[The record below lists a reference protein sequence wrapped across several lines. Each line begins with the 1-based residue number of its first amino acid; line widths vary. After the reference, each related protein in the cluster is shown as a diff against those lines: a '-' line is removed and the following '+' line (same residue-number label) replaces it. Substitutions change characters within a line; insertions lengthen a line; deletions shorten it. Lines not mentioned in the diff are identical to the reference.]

1 MIAQSLPLIVVISVL
16 LVLYSLFMKG
26 GDVSGADARRLV
38 QAGARLIDVRTPG
51 EFAAGHLPGAFNL
64 PLQELPGRL
73 GELGAKDAPL
83 VLYCRSGARSAS
95 AARSLRTA
103 GFAAVRN
110 LGGMGRW

>member
-1 MIAQSLPLIVVISVL
+1 MIEQALPAIIVISL
-16 LVLYSLFMKG
+16 LFALYSLFMKG
-26 GDVSGADARRLV
+26 GDVNGADARRLV

-51 EFAAGHLPGAFNL
+51 EFAAGHLPGASNL
-64 PLQELPGRL
+64 PLQELAGRL
-73 GELGAKDAPL
+73 GELGAKDSPI

-95 AARSLRTA
+95 AARSLKTA